1 MQNKIQGG
9 MSMYKDSFNE
19 GVNRLGTNAV
29 KYDKYKENFNT
40 NEDDI
45 IPMWI
50 ADMDFKTCDEI
61 TKALQNKLS
70 TGNLGYDT
78 VNGYY
83 ESVVKWMR
91 DRHNVEINVEDVV
104 YTPGV
109 VTAINFLLKILIKEN
124 DKVLVQ
130 SPVYH
135 SFFRVLNENKCDVVQ
150 SELFIKNNRYE
161 IDFDEFENKI
171 STGVK
176 VLILCNPHNPI
187 GRVWTKE
194 ELEKIVEI
202 CESYKVFIISDEIH
216 SDLVFKG
223 YKHTSLTTV
232 APYYKDNIVTLT
244 APSKTFNLAGL
255 YVSNAIITDE
265 KLRNRYKELFS
276 TTPNVLG
283 AEALIAAYN
292 KGETWL
298 EELLEYIENNYN
310 YVLNFVNEN
319 IPKIKV
325 IKQEGTFLTWLDCRE
340 LGLSDDELERFF
352 LEEAKLALSNGTAFG
367 KGGSG
372 FMRMNIGCPIST
384 VKEALDRLK
393 NAVDNM

>member
-1 MQNKIQGG
+1 
-9 MSMYKDSFNE
+9 MYKDSFNE

-91 DRHNVEINVEDVV
+91 NRHNVDINVEDVV

-135 SFFRVLNENKCDVVQ
+135 SFFRVLNENKCDIVQ
-150 SELFIKNNRYE
+150 SELFIKDNRYE

-194 ELEKIVEI
+194 ELERIVEI

-265 KLRNRYKELFS
+265 KLRSRYKELFS

-298 EELLEYIENNYN
+298 EELLEYIESNYN
-310 YVLNFVNEN
+310 YVLKFVNEN
-319 IPKIKV
+319 VAKIKV

-340 LGLSDDELERFF
+340 LGLSDEELERFF
-352 LEEAKLALSNGTAFG
+352 LEEAKLALSTGTAFG

-384 VKEALDRLK
+384 VKEALERLK

>member
-1 MQNKIQGG
+1 
-9 MSMYKDSFNE
+9 MYKDSFNE

-83 ESVVKWMR
+83 ESVVKWIR
-91 DRHNVEINVEDVV
+91 NRHNVDINVEDVV

-150 SELFIKNNRYE
+150 SELFIKDNRYE

-194 ELEKIVEI
+194 ELERIVEI

-255 YVSNAIITDE
+255 YISNAIITDE
-265 KLRNRYKELFS
+265 ELRSRYKELFS
-276 TTPNVLG
+276 ATPNVLG

-298 EELLEYIENNYN
+298 EELLEYIESNYN
-310 YVLNFVNEN
+310 YVLKFINEN
-319 IPKIKV
+319 VPKIKV

-340 LGLSDDELERFF
+340 LGLSDEELERFF
-352 LEEAKLALSNGTAFG
+352 LEKAKLALSTGTAFG

-384 VKEALDRLK
+384 VKEALERLK

>member
-1 MQNKIQGG
+1 
-9 MSMYKDSFNE
+9 MYKDSFNE

-83 ESVVKWMR
+83 ESVVKWMKN
-91 DRHNVEINVEDVV
+91 RHNVDINVEDVV

-150 SELFIKNNRYE
+150 SELFIKDNRYE

-194 ELEKIVEI
+194 ELERIAEI

-298 EELLEYIENNYN
+298 EELLEYIESNYN
-310 YVLNFVNEN
+310 YVLKFVNEN
-319 IPKIKV
+319 VPKIKV

-340 LGLSDDELERFF
+340 LGLSDEELERFF
-352 LEEAKLALSNGTAFG
+352 LEKAKLALSTGTAFG

-384 VKEALDRLK
+384 VKEALERLK

>member
-1 MQNKIQGG
+1 
-9 MSMYKDSFNE
+9 MYKDSFNE

-40 NEDDI
+40 NEDEI

-61 TKALQNKLS
+61 TKELQNKLS

-91 DRHNVEINVEDVV
+91 NRHNVDINVEDVV

-150 SELFIKNNRYE
+150 SELFIKDNRYE

-194 ELEKIVEI
+194 ELERIVEI

-223 YKHTSLTTV
+223 YKHISLTTV

-265 KLRNRYKELFS
+265 KLRSRYKELFS

-292 KGETWL
+292 KGEIWL
-298 EELLEYIENNYN
+298 EELLEYIESNYN
-310 YVLNFVNEN
+310 YVLKFVNKN
-319 IPKIKV
+319 VPKIKV

-340 LGLSDDELERFF
+340 LGLSDEELERFF
-352 LEEAKLALSNGTAFG
+352 LEKAKLALSTGTAFG

-384 VKEALDRLK
+384 VKEALERLK

>member
-1 MQNKIQGG
+1 
-9 MSMYKDSFNE
+9 MYKDSFNE

-91 DRHNVEINVEDVV
+91 NRHNVDINVEDVV

-135 SFFRVLNENKCDVVQ
+135 SFFRVLNENKCDIVQ
-150 SELFIKNNRYE
+150 SELFIKDNRYE

-194 ELEKIVEI
+194 ELERIVEI

-265 KLRNRYKELFS
+265 KLRSRYKELFS

-298 EELLEYIENNYN
+298 EELLEYIESNYN
-310 YVLNFVNEN
+310 YVLKFVNEN
-319 IPKIKV
+319 VPKIKV

-340 LGLSDDELERFF
+340 LGLSDEELERFF
-352 LEEAKLALSNGTAFG
+352 LEEAKLALSTGTAFG

-384 VKEALDRLK
+384 VKEALERLK

>member
-1 MQNKIQGG
+1 
-9 MSMYKDSFNE
+9 MYKDSFNE

-91 DRHNVEINVEDVV
+91 NRHNVDINVEDVV

-135 SFFRVLNENKCDVVQ
+135 SFFRVLNENKCDIVQ
-150 SELFIKNNRYE
+150 SELFIKDNRYE

-187 GRVWTKE
+187 GRVWIKE
-194 ELEKIVEI
+194 ELERIVEI

-265 KLRNRYKELFS
+265 KLRSRYKELFS

-298 EELLEYIENNYN
+298 EELLEYIESNYN
-310 YVLNFVNEN
+310 YVLKFVNEN
-319 IPKIKV
+319 VPKIKV

-340 LGLSDDELERFF
+340 LGLSDEELERFF
-352 LEEAKLALSNGTAFG
+352 LEEAKLALSTGTAFG

-384 VKEALDRLK
+384 VKEALERLK

>member
-1 MQNKIQGG
+1 
-9 MSMYKDSFNE
+9 MYKDSFNE

-91 DRHNVEINVEDVV
+91 NRHNVDINVEDVV

-124 DKVLVQ
+124 DKVLVH

-150 SELFIKNNRYE
+150 SELFIKDNRYE

-194 ELEKIVEI
+194 ELERIVEI

-265 KLRNRYKELFS
+265 KLRSRYKELFS

-298 EELLEYIENNYN
+298 EELLEYIESNYN
-310 YVLNFVNEN
+310 YVLKFVNEN
-319 IPKIKV
+319 VPKIKV

-340 LGLSDDELERFF
+340 LGLSDEELERFF
-352 LEEAKLALSNGTAFG
+352 LEKAKLALSTGTAFG

-384 VKEALDRLK
+384 VKEALERLK

>member
-1 MQNKIQGG
+1 
-9 MSMYKDSFNE
+9 MYKDSFNE

-78 VNGYY
+78 VNCYY
-83 ESVVKWMR
+83 ESIVKWMKN
-91 DRHNVEINVEDVV
+91 RHNVDINIEDVV

-109 VTAINFLLKILIKEN
+109 VTSINFLLKILIKEN

-150 SELFIKNNRYE
+150 SELFIKDNRYE

-194 ELEKIVEI
+194 ELERIVEI

-232 APYYKDNIVTLT
+232 APYYKDNVVTLT

-298 EELLEYIENNYN
+298 EELLEYIESNYN

-325 IKQEGTFLTWLDCRE
+325 IKQEGIFLTWLDCRE
-340 LGLSDDELERFF
+340 LGLEDDELERFF
-352 LEEAKLALSNGTAFG
+352 LEKAKLALSTGTAFG

-384 VKEALDRLK
+384 VKEALERLK

>member
-1 MQNKIQGG
+1 
-9 MSMYKDSFNE
+9 MYKDSFNE

-91 DRHNVEINVEDVV
+91 NRHNVDINVEDVV

-135 SFFRVLNENKCDVVQ
+135 SFFRVLNENKCDIVQ
-150 SELFIKNNRYE
+150 SELFIKDNRYE

-194 ELEKIVEI
+194 ELERIVEI

-265 KLRNRYKELFS
+265 KLRSRYKELFS

-283 AEALIAAYN
+283 SEALIAAYN

-298 EELLEYIENNYN
+298 EELLEYIESNYN
-310 YVLNFVNEN
+310 YVLKFVNEN

-340 LGLSDDELERFF
+340 LGLSDEELERFF
-352 LEEAKLALSNGTAFG
+352 LEKAKLALSTGTAFG

-384 VKEALDRLK
+384 VKEALERLK

>member
-1 MQNKIQGG
+1 
-9 MSMYKDSFNE
+9 MYKDSFNE

-135 SFFRVLNENKCDVVQ
+135 SFFRVLNENKCDIVQ
-150 SELFIKNNRYE
+150 SELFIKDNRYE

-194 ELEKIVEI
+194 ELERIVEI

-265 KLRNRYKELFS
+265 KLRSRYKELFS

-298 EELLEYIENNYN
+298 EELLEYIESNYN
-310 YVLNFVNEN
+310 YVLKFVNEN
-319 IPKIKV
+319 VPKIKV

-340 LGLSDDELERFF
+340 LGLSDEELERFF
-352 LEEAKLALSNGTAFG
+352 LEEAKLALSTGTAFG

-384 VKEALDRLK
+384 VKEALQRLK

>member
-1 MQNKIQGG
+1 
-9 MSMYKDSFNE
+9 MYKDSFNE

-91 DRHNVEINVEDVV
+91 NRHNVDINVEDVV

-194 ELEKIVEI
+194 ELERIVEI

-265 KLRNRYKELFS
+265 KLRSRYKELFS

-298 EELLEYIENNYN
+298 EELLEYIESNYN
-310 YVLNFVNEN
+310 YVLKFVNEN
-319 IPKIKV
+319 VPKIKV

-340 LGLSDDELERFF
+340 LGLSDEELERFF
-352 LEEAKLALSNGTAFG
+352 LEEAKLALSTGTAFG

-384 VKEALDRLK
+384 VKEALQRLK

>member
-1 MQNKIQGG
+1 
-9 MSMYKDSFNE
+9 MYKDSFNE

-78 VNGYY
+78 VDGYY

-91 DRHNVEINVEDVV
+91 NRHNVDINVEDVV

-135 SFFRVLNENKCDVVQ
+135 SFFRVLNENKCDIVQ
-150 SELFIKNNRYE
+150 SELFIKDNRYE

-194 ELEKIVEI
+194 ELERIVEI

-265 KLRNRYKELFS
+265 KLRSRYKELFS

-298 EELLEYIENNYN
+298 EELLEYIESNYN
-310 YVLNFVNEN
+310 YVLKFVNEN
-319 IPKIKV
+319 VPKIKV

-340 LGLSDDELERFF
+340 LELSDEELERFF
-352 LEEAKLALSNGTAFG
+352 LEKAKLALSTGTAFG

-384 VKEALDRLK
+384 VKEALERLK

>member
-1 MQNKIQGG
+1 
-9 MSMYKDSFNE
+9 MYKDSFNE

-91 DRHNVEINVEDVV
+91 NRHNVDINVEDVV

-135 SFFRVLNENKCDVVQ
+135 SFFRVLNENKCDIVQ
-150 SELFIKNNRYE
+150 SELFIKDNRYE

-194 ELEKIVEI
+194 ELERIVEI

-265 KLRNRYKELFS
+265 KLRSRYKELFS

-298 EELLEYIENNYN
+298 EELLEYIESNYN
-310 YVLNFVNEN
+310 YILKFVNEN
-319 IPKIKV
+319 VPKIKV

-340 LGLSDDELERFF
+340 LGLSDEELERFF
-352 LEEAKLALSNGTAFG
+352 LEEAKLALSTGTAFG

-384 VKEALDRLK
+384 VKEALQRLK

>member
-1 MQNKIQGG
+1 

-83 ESVVKWMR
+83 ESVVKWMKN
-91 DRHNVEINVEDVV
+91 RHNVDINVEDVV

-109 VTAINFLLKILIKEN
+109 VTAINFLLKILTKEN

-150 SELFIKNNRYE
+150 SELFIKDNRYE

-194 ELEKIVEI
+194 ELERILEI

-298 EELLEYIENNYN
+298 EELLEYIESNYN
-310 YVLNFVNEN
+310 YVLKFVNEN
-319 IPKIKV
+319 VPKIKV

-340 LGLSDDELERFF
+340 LGLSDEELEIFF
-352 LEEAKLALSNGTAFG
+352 LEKAKLALSTGTAFG

-384 VKEALDRLK
+384 VKEALERLK

>member
-1 MQNKIQGG
+1 
-9 MSMYKDSFNE
+9 MYKDSFNE
-19 GVNRLGTNAV
+19 GVNRFGTNAV

-91 DRHNVEINVEDVV
+91 SRHNVDINVEDVV

-135 SFFRVLNENKCDVVQ
+135 SFFRVLNENKCDIVQ
-150 SELFIKNNRYE
+150 SELFIKDNRYE

-194 ELEKIVEI
+194 ELERIVEI

-265 KLRNRYKELFS
+265 KLRSRYKELFS

-298 EELLEYIENNYN
+298 EELLEYIESNYN
-310 YVLNFVNEN
+310 YVLKFVNEN
-319 IPKIKV
+319 VPKIKV

-340 LGLSDDELERFF
+340 LGLSDEELERFF
-352 LEEAKLALSNGTAFG
+352 LEEAKLALSTGTAFG

-384 VKEALDRLK
+384 VKEALQRLK

>member
-1 MQNKIQGG
+1 
-9 MSMYKDSFNE
+9 MYKDSFNE

-91 DRHNVEINVEDVV
+91 NRHNVDINVEDVV

-135 SFFRVLNENKCDVVQ
+135 SFFRVLSENKCDVVQ
-150 SELFIKNNRYE
+150 SELFIKDNRYE

-194 ELEKIVEI
+194 ELERIVEI

-265 KLRNRYKELFS
+265 KLRSRYKELFS

-298 EELLEYIENNYN
+298 EELLEYIESNYN
-310 YVLNFVNEN
+310 YVLKFVNEN
-319 IPKIKV
+319 VPKIKV

-340 LGLSDDELERFF
+340 LGLSDEELERFF
-352 LEEAKLALSNGTAFG
+352 LEKAKLALSTGTAFG

-384 VKEALDRLK
+384 VKEALERLK

>member
-1 MQNKIQGG
+1 
-9 MSMYKDSFNE
+9 MYKDSFNE

-91 DRHNVEINVEDVV
+91 NRHNVDINVEDVV

-150 SELFIKNNRYE
+150 SELFIKDNRYE

-194 ELEKIVEI
+194 ELERIVEI

-265 KLRNRYKELFS
+265 KLRSRYKELFS

-298 EELLEYIENNYN
+298 EELIEYIESNYN
-310 YVLNFVNEN
+310 YVLKFVNEN
-319 IPKIKV
+319 VPKIKV

-340 LGLSDDELERFF
+340 LGLSDEELERFF
-352 LEEAKLALSNGTAFG
+352 LEKAKLALSTGTAFG

-372 FMRMNIGCPIST
+372 FMRMNIGCTIYT
-384 VKEALDRLK
+384 VKEALERLK

>member
-1 MQNKIQGG
+1 
-9 MSMYKDSFNE
+9 MYKDSFNE

-91 DRHNVEINVEDVV
+91 NRHNVDINVEDVV

-135 SFFRVLNENKCDVVQ
+135 SFFRVLNENKCDIVQ
-150 SELFIKNNRYE
+150 SELFIKDNRYE

-194 ELEKIVEI
+194 ELERIVEI

-265 KLRNRYKELFS
+265 KLRSRYKELFS
-276 TTPNVLG
+276 TTPNILG

-298 EELLEYIENNYN
+298 EELLEYIESNYN
-310 YVLNFVNEN
+310 YVLKFVNEN
-319 IPKIKV
+319 VPKIKV

-340 LGLSDDELERFF
+340 LGLSDEELERFF
-352 LEEAKLALSNGTAFG
+352 LEEAKLALSSGTAFG

-372 FMRMNIGCPIST
+372 FMRMNIGCPIYT
-384 VKEALDRLK
+384 VKEALERLK

>member
-1 MQNKIQGG
+1 
-9 MSMYKDSFNE
+9 MYKDSFNE

-78 VNGYY
+78 VDGYY

-91 DRHNVEINVEDVV
+91 NRHNVDINVEDVV

-150 SELFIKNNRYE
+150 SELFIKDNRYE

-194 ELEKIVEI
+194 ELERIVEI

-255 YVSNAIITDE
+255 YISNAIITDE
-265 KLRNRYKELFS
+265 KLRSRYKELFS

-298 EELLEYIENNYN
+298 EELLEYIESNYN
-310 YVLNFVNEN
+310 YVLKFVNEN
-319 IPKIKV
+319 VPKIKV

-340 LGLSDDELERFF
+340 LGLSDEELEIFF
-352 LEEAKLALSNGTAFG
+352 LEKAKLALSTGTAFG

-384 VKEALDRLK
+384 VKEALERLK

>member
-1 MQNKIQGG
+1 
-9 MSMYKDSFNE
+9 MYKDSFNE

-91 DRHNVEINVEDVV
+91 NRHNVDINVEDVV

-135 SFFRVLNENKCDVVQ
+135 SFFRVLNENKCDIVQ
-150 SELFIKNNRYE
+150 SELFIKDNRYE

-194 ELEKIVEI
+194 ELERIVEI

-265 KLRNRYKELFS
+265 KLRSRYKELFS

-283 AEALIAAYN
+283 SEALIAAYN

-298 EELLEYIENNYN
+298 EELLEYIESNYN
-310 YVLNFVNEN
+310 YVLKFVNKN
-319 IPKIKV
+319 VPKIKV

-340 LGLSDDELERFF
+340 LGLSDEELERFF
-352 LEEAKLALSNGTAFG
+352 LEEAKLALSTGTAFG

-384 VKEALDRLK
+384 VKEALERLK

>member
-1 MQNKIQGG
+1 
-9 MSMYKDSFNE
+9 MYKDSFNE

-83 ESVVKWMR
+83 ESVVKWMKN
-91 DRHNVEINVEDVV
+91 RHNVDINVEDVV

-135 SFFRVLNENKCDVVQ
+135 SFFRVLNENKCDIVQ
-150 SELFIKNNRYE
+150 SELFIKDNRYE

-194 ELEKIVEI
+194 ELERIVEI

-265 KLRNRYKELFS
+265 KLRSRYKELFS

-298 EELLEYIENNYN
+298 EELLEYIESNYN
-310 YVLNFVNEN
+310 YVLKFVNEN
-319 IPKIKV
+319 VSKIKV

-340 LGLSDDELERFF
+340 LGLSDEELERFF
-352 LEEAKLALSNGTAFG
+352 LEEAKLALSTGTAFG

-384 VKEALDRLK
+384 VKEALERLK

>member
-1 MQNKIQGG
+1 
-9 MSMYKDSFNE
+9 MYKDSFNE

-78 VNGYY
+78 VDGYY

-91 DRHNVEINVEDVV
+91 NRHNVDINVEDVV

-150 SELFIKNNRYE
+150 SELFIKDNRYE
-161 IDFDEFENKI
+161 IDFNEFENKI

-194 ELEKIVEI
+194 ELERIVEI

-255 YVSNAIITDE
+255 YISNAIITDE
-265 KLRNRYKELFS
+265 KLRSRYKELFS

-298 EELLEYIENNYN
+298 EELLEYIESNYN
-310 YVLNFVNEN
+310 YVLKFINEN
-319 IPKIKV
+319 VPKIKV

-340 LGLSDDELERFF
+340 LGLSDEELEIFF
-352 LEEAKLALSNGTAFG
+352 LEKAKLALSTGTAFG

-384 VKEALDRLK
+384 VKEALERLK

>member
-1 MQNKIQGG
+1 
-9 MSMYKDSFNE
+9 MYKDSFNE

-61 TKALQNKLS
+61 TKALKNKLS

-91 DRHNVEINVEDVV
+91 NRHNVDINVEDVV

-135 SFFRVLNENKCDVVQ
+135 SFFRVLNENKCDIVQ
-150 SELFIKNNRYE
+150 SELFIKDNRYE

-194 ELEKIVEI
+194 ELERIVEI

-265 KLRNRYKELFS
+265 KLRSRYKELFS

-298 EELLEYIENNYN
+298 EELLEYIESNYN
-310 YVLNFVNEN
+310 YVLKFVNEN
-319 IPKIKV
+319 VPKIKV

-340 LGLSDDELERFF
+340 LGLSDEELERFF
-352 LEEAKLALSNGTAFG
+352 LEEAKLALSTGTAFG

-384 VKEALDRLK
+384 VKEALERLK

>member
-1 MQNKIQGG
+1 
-9 MSMYKDSFNE
+9 MYKDSFNE

-91 DRHNVEINVEDVV
+91 NRHNVDINVEDVV

-194 ELEKIVEI
+194 ELERIVEI

-265 KLRNRYKELFS
+265 KLRSRYKELFS

-298 EELLEYIENNYN
+298 EELLEYIESNYN
-310 YVLNFVNEN
+310 YVLKFVNEN
-319 IPKIKV
+319 VAKIKV

-340 LGLSDDELERFF
+340 LELSDEELERFF
-352 LEEAKLALSNGTAFG
+352 LEKAKLALSTGTAFG

-384 VKEALDRLK
+384 VKEALERLK

>member
-1 MQNKIQGG
+1 
-9 MSMYKDSFNE
+9 MYKDSFNE

-91 DRHNVEINVEDVV
+91 NRHNVDINVEDVV

-194 ELEKIVEI
+194 ELERIVEI

-265 KLRNRYKELFS
+265 KLRSRYKELFS

-298 EELLEYIENNYN
+298 EELLEYIESNYN
-310 YVLNFVNEN
+310 YVLKFVNEN

-340 LGLSDDELERFF
+340 LGLSDEELERFF
-352 LEEAKLALSNGTAFG
+352 LEEAKLALSTGTAFG

-384 VKEALDRLK
+384 VKEALERLK

>member
-1 MQNKIQGG
+1 
-9 MSMYKDSFNE
+9 MYKDSFNE

-91 DRHNVEINVEDVV
+91 NRHNVDINVEDVV

-194 ELEKIVEI
+194 ELERIVEI

-232 APYYKDNIVTLT
+232 ASYYKDNIVTLT

-265 KLRNRYKELFS
+265 KLRSRYKELFS

-298 EELLEYIENNYN
+298 EELLEYIESNYN
-310 YVLNFVNEN
+310 YVLKFVNEN
-319 IPKIKV
+319 VPKIKV

-340 LGLSDDELERFF
+340 LGLSDEELERFF
-352 LEEAKLALSNGTAFG
+352 LEEAKLALSTGTAFG

-384 VKEALDRLK
+384 VKEALERLK

>member
-1 MQNKIQGG
+1 
-9 MSMYKDSFNE
+9 MYKDSFNE

-91 DRHNVEINVEDVV
+91 NRHNVDINVEDVV

-194 ELEKIVEI
+194 ELERIVEI

-265 KLRNRYKELFS
+265 KLRSRYKELFS

-298 EELLEYIENNYN
+298 EELLEYIESNYN
-310 YVLNFVNEN
+310 YVLKFVNEN
-319 IPKIKV
+319 VPKIKV
-325 IKQEGTFLTWLDCRE
+325 IKQEGTFLTWLDCSE
-340 LGLSDDELERFF
+340 LELSDEELERFF
-352 LEEAKLALSNGTAFG
+352 LEKAKLALSTGTAFG

-384 VKEALDRLK
+384 VKEALERLK

>member
-1 MQNKIQGG
+1 
-9 MSMYKDSFNE
+9 MYKDSFNE

-91 DRHNVEINVEDVV
+91 NRHNVDINVEDVV

-135 SFFRVLNENKCDVVQ
+135 SFFRVLNENKCDIVQ
-150 SELFIKNNRYE
+150 SELFIKDNRYE

-194 ELEKIVEI
+194 ELERIVEI

-255 YVSNAIITDE
+255 YVSNAIITDK
-265 KLRNRYKELFS
+265 KLRSRYKELFS

-298 EELLEYIENNYN
+298 EELLEYIESNYN
-310 YVLNFVNEN
+310 YVLKFVNEN
-319 IPKIKV
+319 VPKIKV

-340 LGLSDDELERFF
+340 LGLSDEELERFF
-352 LEEAKLALSNGTAFG
+352 LEEAKLALSTGTAFG

-372 FMRMNIGCPIST
+372 FMRMNIGCPIAT
-384 VKEALDRLK
+384 VKEALQRLK

>member
-1 MQNKIQGG
+1 
-9 MSMYKDSFNE
+9 MYKDSFNE

-61 TKALQNKLS
+61 TKSLQNKLS

-83 ESVVKWMR
+83 ESVVKWMKN
-91 DRHNVEINVEDVV
+91 RHNVDINVEDVV

-150 SELFIKNNRYE
+150 SELFIKDNRYE

-194 ELEKIVEI
+194 ELERIVEI

-298 EELLEYIENNYN
+298 EELLEYIESNYN
-310 YVLNFVNEN
+310 YVLKFVNEN
-319 IPKIKV
+319 VPKIKV

-340 LGLSDDELERFF
+340 LGLSDEELERFF
-352 LEEAKLALSNGTAFG
+352 LEKAKLALSTGTAFG

-384 VKEALDRLK
+384 VKEALERLK
-393 NAVDNM
+393 KAVDNM

>member
-1 MQNKIQGG
+1 
-9 MSMYKDSFNE
+9 MYKDSFNE
-19 GVNRLGTNAV
+19 GVNRIGTNAV

-40 NEDDI
+40 DKEDI

-50 ADMDFKTCDEI
+50 ADMDFQTCDEI
-61 TKALQNKLS
+61 TKALQNKLV

-78 VNGYY
+78 VDGYY
-83 ESVVKWMR
+83 ESVVNWMKK
-91 DRHNVEINVEDVV
+91 RHNMDISIEDVV

-109 VTAINFLLKILIKEN
+109 VTAINFLLKILVKEN

-135 SFFRVLNENKCDVVQ
+135 SFFRVLNENKCNIVQ
-150 SELFIKNNRYE
+150 SELIIKNNKYE
-161 IDFDEFENKI
+161 IDFDEFESKI
-171 STGVK
+171 ATGVK
-176 VLILCNPHNPI
+176 VLILCNPHNPV
-187 GRVWTKE
+187 GRVWAKE
-194 ELEKIVEI
+194 ELERMVEI

-223 YKHTSLTTV
+223 YKHNSLITV
-232 APYYKDNIVTLT
+232 TPYYRDNIVTLT

-255 YVSNAIITDE
+255 YTSNAIITNE
-265 KLRNRYKELFS
+265 KLRNKYKELFS

-292 KGETWL
+292 KGEIWL
-298 EELLEYIENNYN
+298 KELLEYIESNYE
-310 YVLNFVNEN
+310 YVVNFINKN

-325 IKQEGTFLTWLDCRE
+325 IKQEGTFLTWLDCRG

-352 LEEAKLALSNGTAFG
+352 IDKAKLALSNGVSFG
-367 KGGSG
+367 KGGNG
-372 FMRMNIGCPIST
+372 FMRMNIGCPLST
-384 VKEALDRLK
+384 IKEALNKLK
-393 NAVDNM
+393 NAVDKM